1 MNRKLFHVA
10 DGGLE
15 NVWLANGFE
24 ILDSPYWK
32 TVAFHDLDGL
42 TQAIRDACG
51 TQVGAAC
58 QHRVPLPAAG
68 PELVASA

>member
-1 MNRKLFHVA
+1 MNRKLIHVA

-32 TVAFHDLDGL
+32 AVAFHDLDGL